1 MGLQPI
7 DLQTMYSQ
15 ISNAAK
21 MAVNVEQSVALA
33 QKAQQADSVRKN
45 EELNTKVQK
54 TGEEQKSSGVN
65 QNGHNQ
71 NEMSGKNNK
80 QKENDS
86 KPDEEKDKYRLKE
99 SFLGQH
105 IDITR

>member
-54 TGEEQKSSGVN
+54 TGEDQKSSGVN

-80 QKENDS
+80 QNDYIISKLSKERKLGASSYFIHFFS
-86 KPDEEKDKYRLKE
+86 K
-99 SFLGQH
+99 
-105 IDITR
+105 